1 MNEIDGQIRETYNK
15 VFYEII
21 DETVNSKEPD
31 YDWIVRLYA
40 EIKHRLIKFIK
51 VDSKVY
57 KQIDDDFDIELF
69 KQMIMNDVFNAES
82 LFKLVNNTFNW
93 VKKLQAPIRDESTE
107 SAKQRVL
114 KSQPEKMV
122 STFIKEV
129 NMCIDILDK
138 DMFDY
143 ANKQQKQ

>member
-1 MNEIDGQIRETYNK
+1 MNKIDGQIRETYNK

-21 DETVNSKEPD
+21 DETVNSKQPD

-57 KQIDDDFDIELF
+57 KQIDDDFDVELF

-107 SAKQRVL
+107 NAKQRVL
-114 KSQPEKMV
+114 TSQPEKMV

-143 ANKQQKQ
+143 ANKQQK

>member
-93 VKKLQAPIRDESTE
+93 VKKAIKIKLGQTQREHKQGHKRIKLQSCTEIDETL
-107 SAKQRVL
+107 QLVR
-114 KSQPEKMV
+114 
-122 STFIKEV
+122 
-129 NMCIDILDK
+129 CC
-138 DMFDY
+138 
-143 ANKQQKQ
+143 

>member
-143 ANKQQKQ
+143 ANKQKKQ